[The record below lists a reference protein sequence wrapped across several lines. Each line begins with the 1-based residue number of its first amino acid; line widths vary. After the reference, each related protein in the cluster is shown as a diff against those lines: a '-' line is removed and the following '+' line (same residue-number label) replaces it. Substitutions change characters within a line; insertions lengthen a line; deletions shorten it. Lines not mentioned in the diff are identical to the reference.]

1 MNNTTMEINELPLNH
16 GKKTKRIISGFFKR
30 VSTDEYL
37 KDVEKNAAA
46 PLNQTIEAL
55 VHPPPSN
62 GMTHTSPHQTSS
74 RRSSN
79 VLISVDDTITVLE
92 EIDGNVSNEKGSI
105 RKSEKRKPREAIDTN
120 SVKNGESHSPPL
132 EPKKDLS
139 SESLSEVSS
148 FENINKLTVKFK
160 KRRKASSDALK
171 TNESDSDIDLNF
183 VEETEQET
191 KSPSPLGIFG
201 VMMSNQKS
209 KRNVSLSLNSVN
221 KTTASI
227 DTYEPNEPI
236 VSIMS
241 VNKEKSTPVS
251 SPHQKHYKKC
261 LNKEIEIAV
270 LQNGDSLS
278 RPSKLFSDD
287 NGNRKQ
293 IKDESIID
301 TDLDFLNDI
310 PKSQN
315 KLKRGRKE
323 KIKIETPSDTI
334 EDKECPRRISS
345 RVKHKR
351 IIIDCQDLSSPEEHE
366 LEKNPRKKQKRK
378 IHDKPGCINKMPNKK
393 LASIFVRESPEVT
406 AARKAFLHSQA
417 PERIKKLRD
426 KELSAETIG
435 HDYFNDF
442 SNVLHVNYSST
453 QYSSDQINI
462 PLRNEDVNVNQIL
475 SKDSNLSWLLS
486 RNEEKIEE
494 MTIDDSSGFKSL
506 SLPLDNKH
514 IFLFAHLESTSTR
527 QCFID
532 LMKRDTS
539 DIDKFPW
546 TLKYAPKRCSHIL
559 GNQHTIFSLKVWL
572 KSFSSK
578 IKYSPVYSDTESC
591 SSLSEFGANAAI
603 LYGPHGC
610 GKTSTVYALASEF
623 GFNVL
628 EVNASS
634 SRSGRQLTNQTHEAT
649 QSHRVGSSKK
659 NKKIGKNHHLKKC
672 SSSNTNNLILIEDID
687 LFFED
692 GDEGFYQALSGVIG
706 NSKIPIIL
714 TYSSDKHKKSIPL
727 PKVDQLHAYK
737 LSYPPLQVTSRYLC
751 SIALKEG
758 YPVSSRS
765 ITEILQKFNGNISK
779 SILELQFLCL
789 SSKQTQSSD
798 HSPILYEMDTSLSEV
813 MNIPMNFQTTDVQT
827 RLHCIIPFKKDN
839 TTSPLCCRS
848 LNYSITDASFSES
861 MEAHNK
867 PRTYS
872 KKDIKEMEYI
882 ATRLDIHS
890 GFCEKEN
897 SMNSEMSFQ
906 TRYIRSVESQILE
919 SLYPQN
925 YLKYKFLFTDTLPLI
940 RNMARS
946 EDERRLLNSKRR
958 FLHYLDSQLE
968 LSISSEDLLI
978 LKNQLNS

>member
-1 MNNTTMEINELPLNH
+1 
-16 GKKTKRIISGFFKR
+16 
-30 VSTDEYL
+30 
-37 KDVEKNAAA
+37 
-46 PLNQTIEAL
+46 
-55 VHPPPSN
+55 
-62 GMTHTSPHQTSS
+62 
-74 RRSSN
+74 
-79 VLISVDDTITVLE
+79 
-92 EIDGNVSNEKGSI
+92 
-105 RKSEKRKPREAIDTN
+105 
-120 SVKNGESHSPPL
+120 
-132 EPKKDLS
+132 
-139 SESLSEVSS
+139 
-148 FENINKLTVKFK
+148 
-160 KRRKASSDALK
+160 
-171 TNESDSDIDLNF
+171 
-183 VEETEQET
+183 
-191 KSPSPLGIFG
+191 
-201 VMMSNQKS
+201 
-209 KRNVSLSLNSVN
+209 
-221 KTTASI
+221 
-227 DTYEPNEPI
+227 
-236 VSIMS
+236 
-241 VNKEKSTPVS
+241 
-251 SPHQKHYKKC
+251 
-261 LNKEIEIAV
+261 
-270 LQNGDSLS
+270 
-278 RPSKLFSDD
+278 
-287 NGNRKQ
+287 
-293 IKDESIID
+293 
-301 TDLDFLNDI
+301 
-310 PKSQN
+310 
-315 KLKRGRKE
+315 
-323 KIKIETPSDTI
+323 
-334 EDKECPRRISS
+334 
-345 RVKHKR
+345 
-351 IIIDCQDLSSPEEHE
+351 
-366 LEKNPRKKQKRK
+366 
-378 IHDKPGCINKMPNKK
+378 MPNKK

-546 TLKYAPKRCSHIL
+546 TLKYAPQRCSHIL

-649 QSHRVGSSKK
+649 QSHRV
-659 NKKIGKNHHLKKC
+659 
-672 SSSNTNNLILIEDID
+672 EDID

-692 GDEGFYQALSGVIG
+692 GDEGFYQALSGTNI
-706 NSKIPIIL
+706 
-714 TYSSDKHKKSIPL
+714 KKSIPL

-897 SMNSEMSFQ
+897 KLLEVRSSRDIKSLKIASVTEKKVSGMNKKDSSEGKMAEAIERPKMPRATWDALRAHIQRERARKKQEIEETQEFERQKKERERKKKQEKLSLEDTKEQIAQLEARLAKFRKRSTNSSIRLRKFFWKISPEGASQ
-906 TRYIRSVESQILE
+906 SHTHLMCTCSPLSPASQITPSATAIATPSLAPPAKRQRSPSPTSRNSLQQHSAPYPPSRNPTQGTSSYHSSLGRSNSSSGYPSSNPNFTHANSSSGSSPAVNVTGSAGLVAAVAAAAAHYPYTASAARSVAMAAVVSAEEERSKQIYAAAAAASQNARTYDRERAALVAAAA
-919 SLYPQN
+919 QR
-925 YLKYKFLFTDTLPLI
+925 LPLGNPPAAHGPNATTLSQQVYRGGGGSI
-940 RNMARS
+940 MS
-946 EDERRLLNSKRR
+946 GYPR
-958 FLHYLDSQLE
+958 FSTASTSSGIMVHCKGMFDTKNKPMKHEFLRYLD
-968 LSISSEDLLI
+968 DLMDLFSLDI
-978 LKNQLNS
+978 ASDYD